1 MNSKRNQ
8 TLEQWC
14 IENNNED
21 ILKRWDYEKNPTPPS
36 KIINFHNIAPYF
48 KCENNIHDSEVKTL
62 GNVIKYNKVPGCKIC
77 SSFGIWCEKHN
88 RFDLLKRWDYE
99 KNILTPYDISVSTT
113 KKYYFKCPK
122 GIHESELKDINNIRK
137 QFHSGRCVSCASIGQ
152 FGIDYIDKDFINKYW
167 SDKNIKN
174 PMVVN
179 RNSNSKIWIKCQDVD
194 YHEDYE
200 VTCSNFITGKR
211 CPYCAKKKIH
221 PKESLG
227 GLYPQC
233 YEYWVQK
240 KTTPLDYLPMSNKL
254 VYWKCDKHGEYRRKI
269 CDMVNAD
276 FVCPKCRREEKE
288 SKLQKKVHEY
298 LSSLGYT
305 IKTEYDC
312 SLIPINP
319 NTNYPLPFD
328 NEVVELKLIIEV
340 NGEQHYKKSY
350 YNNYSEEELLK
361 RQQID
366 KFKQEYAINHGYSFL
381 IVPYWTNNKKESWKT
396 IIDKKIES
404 IV

>member
-1 MNSKRNQ
+1 
-8 TLEQWC
+8 
-14 IENNNED
+14 
-21 ILKRWDYEKNPTPPS
+21 
-36 KIINFHNIAPYF
+36 
-48 KCENNIHDSEVKTL
+48 
-62 GNVIKYNKVPGCKIC
+62 
-77 SSFGIWCEKHN
+77 
-88 RFDLLKRWDYE
+88 
-99 KNILTPYDISVSTT
+99 
-113 KKYYFKCPK
+113 
-122 GIHESELKDINNIRK
+122 
-137 QFHSGRCVSCASIGQ
+137 
-152 FGIDYIDKDFINKYW
+152 
-167 SDKNIKN
+167 
-174 PMVVN
+174 
-179 RNSNSKIWIKCQDVD
+179 
-194 YHEDYE
+194 
-200 VTCSNFITGKR
+200 
-211 CPYCAKKKIH
+211 
-221 PKESLG
+221 
-227 GLYPQC
+227 
-233 YEYWVQK
+233 
-240 KTTPLDYLPMSNKL
+240 MSNKL

-305 IKTEYDC
+305 IKTEYNC

-381 IVPYWTNNKKESWKT
+381 IVPYWTNNKKESCKT
-396 IIDKKIES
+396 IIDKKIDS